1 MEANTIETVMV
12 AAPLSEVA
20 GRSSGNEGGIE
31 GAVKSPSWLKRCFAG
46 LVSALDW
53 IFGLLAIAGG
63 LALLSVIPVLNFL
76 SLGYLLEVSGRVART
91 GKLRS
96 GFVGI
101 RKASRIGSA
110 LIGIW
115 AMLLPL
121 RYVWGMWRDAELI
134 DSGGAT
140 ATGWRIGLIVFSV
153 LVFFHVIWACIRG
166 GRPWHF
172 LWPAPLRLWR
182 WLGQSGKLGA
192 AWGSWWSYV
201 KGLNLPYYF
210 WLGARGFLA
219 AVIWLIVPV
228 GLLIL
233 AADRSPG
240 AGAAL
245 SLLGVLL
252 LTPVVMWLPFL
263 QAHFAK
269 VGRFGAM
276 FELRVIRRLFN
287 RAPIAFWLAFF
298 ITLLFAVPLYLLK
311 IELAPRD
318 VAWLPSLLFVVFM
331 FPARLLAGWAMSRAV
346 KHEALRGRFFR
357 WTSRLAFLPVALA
370 YVLIVYL
377 TQYLAQNGSMS
388 LLEQHA
394 FLVPAPMMGM

>member
-1 MEANTIETVMV
+1 MV
-12 AAPLSEVA
+12 AAPLSEEA
-20 GRSSGNEGGIE
+20 GRLMENGGGIE
-31 GAVKSPSWLKRCFAG
+31 GVTKSPSWLKRCFAG

-53 IFGLLAIAGG
+53 VFGLLAIAGG
-63 LALLSVIPVLNFL
+63 LALLSVIPILNFL

-110 LIGIW
+110 VIGIW
-115 AMLLPL
+115 VMLLPL
-121 RYVWGMWRDAELI
+121 RFVWGMWRDAELI
-134 DSGGAT
+134 SPGGAT
-140 ATGWRIGLIVFSV
+140 AGAWRGGLIVLSV
-153 LVFFHVIWACIRG
+153 LVFFHIIWACIRG

-182 WLGQSGKLGA
+182 WLGQPGKLGT
-192 AWGSWWSYV
+192 AWKGWWTYV
-201 KGLNLPYYF
+201 VGLNLPYYI
-210 WLGARGFLA
+210 WLGARGFLG
-219 AVIWLIVPV
+219 AVIWLLVPV

-233 AADRSPG
+233 AADRSPV
-240 AGAAL
+240 AGGVL
-245 SLLGVLL
+245 SLFGVLL

-263 QAHFAK
+263 QAHFAR

-276 FELRVIRRLFN
+276 FELGEIRRLFN

-318 VAWLPSLLFVVFM
+318 VAWLPSLLFVAFI

-346 KHEALRGRFFR
+346 KREELRGRFFR
-357 WTSRLAFLPVALA
+357 WTGRLAFLPVALA